1 MRHFTLPLTG
11 GCQCGRHRY
20 AISAS
25 PLTVYACHCRDCQ
38 TQSGSA
44 FGLSMPVLRNA
55 LTGDLD
61 DLGVWERKAASD
73 RIVKARFCQRCGTRL
88 FHEPSRN
95 PDVVNVKPGTLDDT
109 SWLRPI
115 GHLWLDSAQPWI
127 QVPDGGLRY
136 RAQPDSF
143 EALFERFGQAYP
155 EG

>member
-1 MRHFTLPLTG
+1 MCHFTLPLTG

-20 AISAS
+20 TISAL
-25 PLTVYACHCRDCQ
+25 PLTVYACHCGDCQ

-44 FGLSMPVLRNA
+44 FGLSMPVWRNT
-55 LTGDLD
+55 LTGDLEG
-61 DLGVWERKAASD
+61 LGSWERKAASR
-73 RIVKARFCQRCGTRL
+73 RIVKARFCQQCGTRL

-95 PDVVNVKPGTLDDT
+95 PEIVNVKPGTLDDT

-115 GHLWLDSAQPWI
+115 GHLWLDSAQPWF
-127 QVPDGGLRY
+127 QVPDGDLRY